1 MKRKARGAPSISHL
15 FFADDLMLFC
25 RANRSEVLKLK
36 QCLNT
41 FEKWTGQ
48 LINHQK
54 SYLHFS
60 ANMTQEAKGSLAAP
74 LRLQQEQIGGKY
86 LGLPLCIPRSRRHAC
101 KQRQA
106 KVEGRVAGW
115 KAKALSQAG
124 RTVLLIQ
131 TVASALPSYYMA
143 VFLLPK
149 EVLRSI
155 DTTLKN
161 FWWGFTDN
169 QKQHYHPKAWNTICV
184 PKEMGGLGWEWI
196 PSEG

>member
-15 FFADDLMLFC
+15 FFADDLVLFC

-36 QCLNT
+36 QCLKNLI
-41 FEKWTGQ
+41 FEWTGQ

-60 ANMTQEAKGSLAAP
+60 ANMTQEAKGSLAAL
-74 LRLQQEQIGGKY
+74 LRLQQEQMGGKY

-101 KQRQA
+101 KELQA

-115 KAKALSQAG
+115 KTKALSQAG

-149 EVLRSI
+149 
-155 DTTLKN
+155 
-161 FWWGFTDN
+161 
-169 QKQHYHPKAWNTICV
+169 
-184 PKEMGGLGWEWI
+184 
-196 PSEG
+196 